1 MAKGKFDRT
10 IIVTTHK
17 GLVEWLARQGIT
29 GEVADRVTGQ
39 QVKGARVIGTVPLHL
54 AAEAVE
60 IATVKLSNAPKGLK
74 QERIDLSADE
84 LEAAGARLV
93 RYRVTALD

>member
-29 GEVADRVTGQ
+29 GEVLERVTGQ
-39 QVKGARVIGTVPLHL
+39 QVRGARIIGTVPLHL
-54 AAEAVE
+54 AAEAAE
-60 IATVKLSNAPKGLK
+60 IVIVKLANAPKGLK
-74 QERIDLSADE
+74 QERVDLTADE
-84 LEAAGARLV
+84 LDAAGARLV